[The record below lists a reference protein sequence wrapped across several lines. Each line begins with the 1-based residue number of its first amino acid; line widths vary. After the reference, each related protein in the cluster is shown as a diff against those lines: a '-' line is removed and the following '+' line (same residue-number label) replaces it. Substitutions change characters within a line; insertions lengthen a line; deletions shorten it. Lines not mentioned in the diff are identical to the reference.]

1 MSIFLLK
8 GKLSTIPISP
18 LLKKHTLGKQIPAI
32 MAKDQYQYNPHKSIT
47 QKDNN
52 KFLILLPSVVDTPLA
67 AIPLEA
73 ILLVVILLAVILL
86 AVIMQDQ
93 AMQKELPM
101 LEDQIL
107 LEDQAILEQ
116 ETMEPLARQ

>member
-8 GKLSTIPISP
+8 GKLSTIPISL
-18 LLKKHTLGKQIPAI
+18 LLKKHMVADQMPVI
-32 MAKDQYQYNPHKSIT
+32 MVKDQYQYNPHKSIT

-73 ILLVVILLAVILL
+73 ILLVVILLAVI
-86 AVIMQDQ
+86 MQDQ